1 MSSENVAEPD
11 FWEVIGRLFQD
22 GIGHTAKPWTRSAF
36 GARIGEAL
44 YGKEKANKFQTSTLD
59 GWLDNR
65 QLPRKDQF
73 NAICDAC
80 FSPGAPR
87 ARRTRDPE
95 AEEAEL
101 RSAWHAEQDRRRRQ
115 RRPSARELPSR
126 GEPRCEPE
134 AETNVADGDMST
146 LLPAFVPPGDTSLE
160 LAVRNIGHDIG
171 GMVEFTLDPPRSW
184 QDPPNSC
191 AIYATLA
198 FAEKHHQ
205 QTGATV
211 SLARAFVGIAGD
223 GFQVPNGTRIGWAQR
238 PHDHFEFALRGSK
251 VTGPVAGGH
260 LSGEA
265 LPDGEHLA
273 VIYPI
278 SDSARDVV
286 VRVTA
291 AQSEINLTLARS
303 PDEMSA
309 KERVNK
315 LSIMK
320 ALLGKHFG
328 VDEEDRIILAERRL
342 ARIVAPK

>member
-1 MSSENVAEPD
+1 
-11 FWEVIGRLFQD
+11 
-22 GIGHTAKPWTRSAF
+22 
-36 GARIGEAL
+36 
-44 YGKEKANKFQTSTLD
+44 
-59 GWLDNR
+59 
-65 QLPRKDQF
+65 
-73 NAICDAC
+73 
-80 FSPGAPR
+80 
-87 ARRTRDPE
+87 
-95 AEEAEL
+95 
-101 RSAWHAEQDRRRRQ
+101 
-115 RRPSARELPSR
+115 
-126 GEPRCEPE
+126 
-134 AETNVADGDMST
+134 MST
-146 LLPAFVPPGDTSLE
+146 LLPSFAPPGDTSLE

-251 VTGPVAGGH
+251 VTGPVVGGH

-273 VIYPI
+273 VIYRI

-291 AQSEINLTLARS
+291 AQTEINLALAAS
-303 PDEMSA
+303 QDEISA

-315 LSIMK
+315 VSIMK
-320 ALLGKHFG
+320 ALLGQHFG

-342 ARIVAPK
+342 SRVVAPK